1 MEFTIRKP
9 KATDIFV
16 VGKILK
22 KIGLKNIAKCFE
34 DEELNDLRKSFNSDN
49 NQDGSNNQDELV
61 SKAGMLV
68 VLSIGDLVLEKLEDV
83 QDDVFKFMSNLTGLK
98 VKEVEDLSPSDFYKA
113 FMTIVKEPDFLDFI
127 KVVLK
132 SFN

>member
-16 VGKILK
+16 VGKIIK

-34 DEELNDLRKSFNSDN
+34 DEELAELRKSFNSDN
-49 NQDGSNNQDELV
+49 DNNQDELV